1 VGSETAK
8 RPSILCHSC
17 AARNGR
23 LCSVMDEDSIY
34 ELDALATRVT
44 INKGEYLFEEE
55 DPTRYV
61 YNLQV
66 GMGYLERLS
75 SDGRRQIMAFLYPGD
90 FIGLIPDSIVS
101 VSAKALSPLT
111 ACRWEMKDIDKLMD
125 KHHELEHRIRRIG
138 NRVLAT
144 TMDQLF
150 ILGCKNARE
159 RLAFFLL
166 QMEKR
171 QKMATGEA
179 DSIHL
184 PMTRGDI
191 ADYLGV
197 TVETVSRVFTIIK
210 EEGLIA
216 LPDPYEVI
224 ILEREK
230 LENIA
235 EYYTVT

>member
-1 VGSETAK
+1 MKAPDPNK
-8 RPSILCHSC
+8 SIICHKC
-17 AARNGR
+17 PARTGR
-23 LCSVMDEDSIY
+23 LCSVMDESSIY
-34 ELDALATRVT
+34 ELDALATRIT

-55 DPTRYV
+55 DPTNYI
-61 YNLQV
+61 YNIQS

-75 SDGRRQIMAFLYPGD
+75 SNGRRQIMAFLYPGD
-90 FIGLIPDSIVS
+90 FVGLMPDSIVS
-101 VSAKALSPLT
+101 VSAKALIPLSV
-111 ACRWEMKDIDKLMD
+111 CRWEVSDIDVLMD
-125 KHHELEHRIRRIG
+125 KYHELEHRIRSIG

-150 ILGCKNARE
+150 VLGCKNARE

-171 QKMATGEA
+171 QKIATGKT
-179 DSIHL
+179 DSILL

-191 ADYLGV
+191 ADYLGI

-210 EEGLIA
+210 KEGLIA

-224 ILEREK
+224 ILQREK
-230 LENIA
+230 LQNIA
-235 EYYTVT
+235 EYYATS